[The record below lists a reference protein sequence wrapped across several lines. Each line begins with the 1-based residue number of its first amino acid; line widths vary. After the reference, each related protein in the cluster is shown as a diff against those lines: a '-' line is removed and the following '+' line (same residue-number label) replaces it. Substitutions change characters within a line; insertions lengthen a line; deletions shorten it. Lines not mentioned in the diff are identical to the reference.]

1 MEHNFNAPFK
11 FMVLDDKNIVRQ
23 TVFANDPTITIQD
36 NWIEMPADT
45 DFDPINKVYDAKTKT
60 FSDAQKT
67 VDDIKE
73 QRDLILQT
81 VVDPIVS
88 NALRWEEMSE
98 QEQNKW
104 RLYRRALLD
113 ITSQEGCPTNVIW
126 PEQP

>member
-11 FMVLDDKNIVRQ
+11 FMVLDDKNVVRQ

-67 VDDIKE
+67 VDDKIIK
-73 QRDLILQT
+73 
-81 VVDPIVS
+81 
-88 NALRWEEMSE
+88 ALKKKVNIASE
-98 QEQNKW
+98 VMGDTIQNW
-104 RLYRRALLD
+104 
-113 ITSQEGCPTNVIW
+113 I
-126 PEQP
+126 